1 MVLAVRPSFAYA
13 KLVAGLSICAYC
25 KQHRLRNVQ
34 WVAETI
40 SGTKKPAKRKL
51 GSLLDGVEAGDT
63 IICTELSRLG
73 RSLIMILNV
82 LQELLE
88 RRRTAQTGFKPYTG
102 FAVRPSFTFVKL
114 VVSFVG
120 NIKKAANSA
129 IIFSQKCLPLHSDF
143 RLKLNALCCRKGQ
156 SKGLNAP
163 AKRESKSDGLKGNA
177 RSVINFQAK
186 RHL

>member
-1 MVLAVRPSFAYA
+1 MHNIR
-13 KLVAGLSICAYC
+13 
-25 KQHRLRNVQ
+25 

-73 RSLIMILNV
+73 R
-82 LQELLE
+82 
-88 RRRTAQTGFKPYTG
+88 RRTAQTGFKPYTG

-120 NIKKAANSA
+120 NIKRATNSV
-129 IIFSQKCLPLHSDF
+129 IIFSQKCLLLHLDF
-143 RLKLNALCCRKGQ
+143 RRRLNALCCRKGQ
-156 SKGLNAP
+156 NRGLNAP
-163 AKRESKSDGLKGNA
+163 AKRESKLDGLKGSSPNT
-177 RSVINFQAK
+177 INFPAK
-186 RHL
+186 PPLFGAIVFWGAVSSLLCVSYQLHEQQLAADKGV